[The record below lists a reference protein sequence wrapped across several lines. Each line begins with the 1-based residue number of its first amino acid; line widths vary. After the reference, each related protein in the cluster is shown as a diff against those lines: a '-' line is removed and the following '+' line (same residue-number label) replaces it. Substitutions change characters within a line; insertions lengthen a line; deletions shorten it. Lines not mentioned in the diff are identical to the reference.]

1 MANQIYNSF
10 KKAIGDGSIDFDT
23 DTIKIALVTS
33 TYTPDIDTHEFFDD
47 ITNEVVGTG
56 YVAGGATL
64 ANPLITV
71 DTTDDQAEYDGDNV
85 TWGTST
91 ITARG
96 AIVYKDTGTPATS
109 PLICYVDFTEDKI
122 SSAGD
127 FTIQWHAD
135 GIFKLA

>member
-1 MANQIYNSF
+1 MANVIYNSF

-23 DTIKIALVTS
+23 DVIKVALVTS
-33 TYTPDIDTHEFFDD
+33 TYTPDIDTHTDFTTH
-47 ITNEVVGTG
+47 ITNEVVGAG
-56 YVAGGATL
+56 YTAGGATL

-71 DTTDDQAEYDGDNV
+71 DTTDDQAEYDGDDV

-96 AIVYKDTGTPATS
+96 AVVYASVSGD
-109 PLICYVDFTEDKI
+109 LICYVDFTEDKI